1 MIQIDLIER
10 PDGDEVT
17 PYNDLFRIRIP
28 GTVTIKS
35 DGWSG
40 TLWIS
45 NDSGLHLSLKNVGKF
60 YGQTDGEDR
69 SADERS
75 EVVEHEVNPPYIV
88 GRTYIDS
95 RSPRGCIT
103 LCRDCA
109 LFLNVRP
116 EDEVLCLGIH
126 TTNCS
131 QCGRSVQS
139 PDNNA
144 YLQNTEADNAD

>member
-1 MIQIDLIER
+1 MLEINCIR
-10 PDGDEVT
+10 HPNGDAV
-17 PYNDLFRIRIP
+17 PSYNDLLRAAIP
-28 GTVTIKS
+28 GTVTIRRS
-35 DGWSG
+35 QSTGM
-40 TLWIS
+40 LWIS
-45 NDSGLHLSLKNVGKF
+45 NDSGLHLSLENAGKF